1 MFFHDTRYEIFTTTL
16 RGEDY
21 LNYQAVFT
29 EQETDYWKMGCN
41 SDRVDPIT
49 SGKENT
55 KLPHYIYHL
64 YNCLMIA
71 VVCD

>member
-49 SGKENT
+49 SGKENKIFYKT
-55 KLPHYIYHL
+55 SSL
-64 YNCLMIA
+64 YNCLMVA
-71 VVCD
+71 VV

>member
-1 MFFHDTRYEIFTTTL
+1 MIFHDTRYEIFTTTL

-49 SGKENT
+49 SGKR
-55 KLPHYIYHL
+55 K
-64 YNCLMIA
+64 
-71 VVCD
+71 

>member
-21 LNYQAVFT
+21 LNYKAVFT

-41 SDRVDPIT
+41 SDRVDPVT
-49 SGKENT
+49 SGKENKILYYT
-55 KLPHYIYHL
+55 ILKLQL
-64 YNCLMIA
+64 KS
-71 VVCD
+71 